1 MTTVSPVT
9 QHVPSPAVMNL
20 SIGAE
25 GLPGE
30 LTLPPG
36 PTGVVVSAAGRD
48 EPPQA
53 ACHAALAQAMMQHGL
68 ATLIFD
74 PLTPAEKHG
83 RQRVL
88 DMALLASRI
97 RLALHWL
104 RQCDLV
110 AGLPVGLYGTSQGAS
125 AALLAA
131 AREPQRINAVV
142 TQGGRP
148 DLAGAQLSHV
158 RMPTLLLMGNDDIG
172 ILELTR
178 HAARALPGTTRMSV
192 MPPAPRNGQGVTA
205 PGAAAASAAGL
216 WFAQHLPAA

>member
-9 QHVPSPAVMNL
+9 QHSPSPAVMNL

-36 PTGVVVSAAGRD
+36 PTGIVVSATGRD

-53 ACHAALAQAMMQHGL
+53 ACHAALAQAMMHHGL

-88 DMALLASRI
+88 DIALLASRI

-104 RQCDLV
+104 GQCELV

-131 AREPQRINAVV
+131 AREPRRINAVV

-158 RMPTLLLMGNDDIG
+158 QMPTLLLMGNDDIG

-178 HAARALPGTTRMSV
+178 HAARALPCTTRMAV
-192 MPPAPRNGQGVTA
+192 MPPAARNGQGATA
-205 PGAAAASAAGL
+205 PEAAASLAGL